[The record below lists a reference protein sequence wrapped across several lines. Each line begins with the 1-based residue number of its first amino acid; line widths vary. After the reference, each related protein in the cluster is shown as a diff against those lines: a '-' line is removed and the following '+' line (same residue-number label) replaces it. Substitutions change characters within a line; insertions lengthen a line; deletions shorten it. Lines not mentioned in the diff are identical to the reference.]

1 MAFPLPPLARPGQ
14 LAAALFAVI
23 AVTGLAMAAANAEPQ
38 RFVVRSDTQYDR
50 TDDGSDDPKALLR
63 EQGNAINAWRNSQ
76 KGSIPIFINGDITEF
91 GHGWQWSVMKDHLAT
106 TPNTY
111 WGLGNHDYDNNVN
124 DCAANGCARDSLLHL
139 VQAVKG
145 WNVDAF
151 DYVEHRDRR
160 HAGSFAYSKTIGDI
174 TFIQLNNHYAYKVK
188 FESRPFLK
196 PHHFFDVT
204 PSLDWL
210 ERQLKQAE
218 KEKKFVVVNLHR
230 PPGDHGGTGSP
241 AEYARFR
248 QLVERYRVLA
258 VFHGHTHAAGVRP
271 SIGEVPVL
279 DSGAS
284 FRRTFLTAALDRQA
298 DTFSVALARQ
308 NRPESEPMVS
318 IPLTTLATPVFESK
332 VATDGRTIAGHFFL
346 GDNPRDKAIGW
357 LEVTLNGRSY
367 SLAVNSNVSTVISGL
382 APNTDYSYTLN
393 AYRVKGGKLE
403 GTRTGSFRTIQS
415 DGGEARDLC
424 IGFWA
429 ADSGWFELEWK
440 DPILTFARP
449 YAIIIEASERG
460 KPVWTIRGVEQMSVS
475 TRQRIEYQRA
485 GRDPFAM
492 DYKIKYWS
500 SRDGHGPEATLR
512 GSDLL
517 SSGCQRSTDE

>member
-1 MAFPLPPLARPGQ
+1 MALFPPLARPGP
-14 LAAALFAVI
+14 LAAALSAAI
-23 AVTGLAMAAANAEPQ
+23 ALTCLAMATANADPQ

-50 TDDGSDDPKALLR
+50 TDDDSDDPKALLR
-63 EQGNAINAWRNSQ
+63 EQANAINAWRNRQ

-139 VQAVKG
+139 VEAVKG

-160 HAGSFAYSKTIGDI
+160 HEGSFAYSKTLGDI
-174 TFIQLNNHYAYKVK
+174 TFIQLNNHYAYQVK

-204 PSLDWL
+204 PSLSWL

-230 PPGDHGGTGSP
+230 PPDDEGGPGSP
-241 AEYARFR
+241 ADYARFR

-258 VFHGHTHAAGVRP
+258 VFHGHTHGAGVEP
-271 SIGEVPVL
+271 SLGEVPVL

-298 DTFSVALARQ
+298 NTFSVSLARQ
-308 NRPESEPMVS
+308 NRPESEPMIS

-332 VATDGRTIAGHFFL
+332 VSADGRTISGYFFL
-346 GDNPRDKAIGW
+346 GGSPRDTAIGW
-357 LEVTLNGRSY
+357 LEVTLNGRPY
-367 SLAVNSNVSTVISGL
+367 SLAVRDNVSTLIGDL
-382 APNTDYSYTLN
+382 APGTDYTYTVN
-393 AYRVKGGKLE
+393 AYRVKGGDLE
-403 GTRTGSFRTIQS
+403 GTRTGNFRTPKAN
-415 DGGEARDLC
+415 GGPRDLC
-424 IGFWA
+424 VGPWD
-429 ADSGWFELEWK
+429 ADSGWLELEWK
-440 DPILTFARP
+440 DPIPSFGRP
-449 YAIIIEASERG
+449 YSIIIEASEPG
-460 KPVWTIRGVEQMSVS
+460 KPVWTIRGMQQQAVS
-475 TRQRIEYQRA
+475 TRQRIDYKRV

-492 DYKIKYWS
+492 DYHIRYWS
-500 SRDGHGPEATLR
+500 NQDGFGPDVTLR
-512 GSDLL
+512 GRDLL
-517 SSGCQRSTDE
+517 TSGCQRGRNE